1 MNIKLKSIFVLILFL
16 LVLFFSLNA
25 APAASLKDDAKDIS
39 EITKKVYPS
48 VVRVEARNFTRKMA
62 TGVVINKDGTILT
75 TALVT
80 PHEEEIHVITSEG
93 KRIEA
98 QFLGMDPVT
107 YLALLKVEEKGLRPI
122 QKGTTKDLAPG
133 TWIGVISVSP
143 ENTPAVTQG
152 IVSSISEEKLRLN
165 VWVTPGSSG
174 SPVVD
179 KDGRMV
185 GLLRGIYSEDK
196 PVVFEFREK
205 EMVGSGYV
213 VSRAEAPSSG
223 MALAIPAPILTDI
236 CDEIREKG
244 KVERGWLG
252 VNILENE
259 EGNVEIIRVEKD
271 SPAEMA
277 NLKEKDVILEIEG
290 KKLTDSEMLV
300 DEVRKRNPGDN
311 VTLKIERDG
320 KEQKVKVKLGLY
332 AEKDIRR
339 ELSLKFPKLFT
350 PQPPTPPKPP
360 KALKPGE
367 RFYQELFPRF
377 YESRKFIGV
386 YLEEL
391 NKELSEFFGLK
402 EGKGLLVSR
411 VEEDSP
417 ADKAGLKVGDV
428 IVKADGKAV
437 DKISDMSEMIQKK
450 DKGDQIEIEF
460 LRNKKKMTVK
470 VEIDEEKRERGLF
483 YQFSRDGKDFGSTL
497 GDFYENLEKMQ
508 KNRWKDYEK
517 HMKENMKKLNEE
529 MKKLSKKVQEQTK
542 ETWKKLDDYFAKYK
556 GLRA

>member
-1 MNIKLKSIFVLILFL
+1 MNIKLKGIFVLILFL

-25 APAASLKDDAKDIS
+25 ASAASLKDDAGDIS

-48 VVRVEARNFTRKMA
+48 VVKVEAKNFTRKVA
-62 TGVVINKDGTILT
+62 TGVVVDKDGIILT

-107 YLALLKVEEKGLRPI
+107 YLALLKVEEKGLQPI

-133 TWIGVISVSP
+133 TWIGVISMSP

-223 MALAIPAPILTDI
+223 MALAIPAPILTEI

-259 EGNVEIIRVEKD
+259 EGYVEIVRVEKD

-277 NLKEKDVILEIEG
+277 KLKEKDVILEIEG

-300 DEVRKRNPGDN
+300 DEVRKRNPGDD

-332 AEKDIRR
+332 TEKDIRR

-350 PQPPTPPKPP
+350 PQPQKAP
-360 KALKPGE
+360 KAPLPRE
-367 RFYQELFPRF
+367 RLYQELFPRF

-411 VEEDSP
+411 VEEGSP

-450 DKGDQIEIEF
+450 DKGDQLEIEF

-483 YQFSRDGKDFGSTL
+483 YQFSRNGKNFGNAL

-508 KNRWKDYEK
+508 KNWWKDYEK
-517 HMKENMKKLNEE
+517 DMKENMKKLNEE

-542 ETWKKLDDYFAKYK
+542 DKWKKLDYYFAKYK